1 MATIQEKRRVP
12 RFTVPMTLTAI
23 VSKGEAHYS
32 LETENVSET
41 GLCLGARRLFP
52 VGTHLHLV
60 FGRPPHLSRVSA
72 EGVVRWAEA
81 GKGVGVEFTS
91 ISQEDRQALMKF
103 LNSQS
108 RSVGA

>member
-1 MATIQEKRRVP
+1 MSTVQEKRRNL
-12 RFTVPMTLTAI
+12 RFTVSMTLTAI

-32 LETENVSET
+32 LETENLSDT
-41 GLCLGARRLFP
+41 GLCLGSRRLFP

-60 FGRPPHLSRVSA
+60 FGQPPNLSRVSA
-72 EGVVRWAEA
+72 EGIVRWSEA

-91 ISQEDRQALMKF
+91 ISSDDRQALLRF

-108 RSVGA
+108 HNAQA